1 MGRQILRA
9 CGTEQGSRC
18 EHEDGT
24 HGRVPNQTVCMRTR
38 GSWLRR
44 AVSLEAGPRGA
55 ACGPVSCSRFVR
67 SRKYYTMYTAP
78 VSQSVSYLIFHGP
91 AQRSRPRRQ
100 AAGAALRGRSSPP
113 PLAIFFPALL
123 SWGSSF
129 LHFFPVPPRVMEPLA
144 SRNTLVVRWLP
155 RHIYHRLC
163 SPVTMCCRRRA
174 PSVTPPSIAIL

>member
-67 SRKYYTMYTAP
+67 SRKYYKCTLLQS
-78 VSQSVSYLIFHGP
+78 VSQSVIS
-91 AQRSRPRRQ
+91 RSRPRRQ

>member
-1 MGRQILRA
+1 MVQSKAPAASTRMAPMAEFLTRRFA
-9 CGTEQGSRC
+9 CA
-18 EHEDGT
+18 HVD
-24 HGRVPNQTVCMRTR
+24 R
-38 GSWLRR
+38 GYGARYRWRR
-44 AVSLEAGPRGA
+44 
-55 ACGPVSCSRFVR
+55 GPVSCSRFVR
-67 SRKYYTMYTAP
+67 SRKYYTMCTLLQS
-78 VSQSVSYLIFHGP
+78 VSQSVIS
-91 AQRSRPRRQ
+91 RSRPRRQ

>member
-44 AVSLEAGPRGA
+44 AVASPGAAGGGARGA

-78 VSQSVSYLIFHGP
+78 VSQSVSYFTVP
-91 AQRSRPRRQ
+91 PQ